1 MTEII
6 KITSLLCFIIAQT
19 ILSNSLSA
27 IPARSLENEELVDS
41 TNAALNESELSP
53 RIAIKRVTSLLESLE
68 TMKDKCNK
76 YMFIV
81 KNYVAFYQDKS
92 TLKLQEEMGLRPA
105 SYVSV
110 ANRYRA
116 QELNIR
122 LANTQSILGSQNMG
136 SGQDSGNFGSTRVSG
151 NMGSTRVS
159 GNMGNSQ
166 ASQNLG
172 GGQASQNLGGAQ
184 ASNNFNS
191 GQASGIMGSG
201 QASGNNQGNGMSLNS
216 GNQMQDNTQGSGMP
230 SGAGNQG
237 TSSRNLKDEDK
248 EEKIFVQPI
257 LRDYGKIEIQDA
269 NFDKLGEELDK
280 KI

>member
-6 KITSLLCFIIAQT
+6 KITSLLCFIITQT
-19 ILSNSLSA
+19 ILSNSLSP
-27 IPARSLENEELVDS
+27 IPARSLENEELIDS
-41 TNAALNESELSP
+41 TSVALNESDLSP

-81 KNYVAFYQDKS
+81 KNYVAFYEEKS
-92 TLKLQEEMGLRPA
+92 TLKLQEEMGLKPA

-110 ANRYRA
+110 ANRHRA
-116 QELNIR
+116 QELNSR
-122 LANTQSILGSQNMG
+122 LANTQSILGSQ
-136 SGQDSGNFGSTRVSG
+136 DLDSTRVRG
-151 NMGSTRVS
+151 NF
-159 GNMGNSQ
+159 GNSQ
-166 ASQNLG
+166 AVQNLG
-172 GGQASQNLGGAQ
+172 N
-184 ASNNFNS
+184 
-191 GQASGIMGSG
+191 GQASGILGSG
-201 QASGNNQGNGMSLNS
+201 QASGNSQGIGMSLNS
-216 GNQMQDNTQGSGMP
+216 GNQMQDNSQSRGVPTGT
-230 SGAGNQG
+230 GNQG

-248 EEKIFVQPI
+248 EEKTFVQPI